1 MSGGGGIERA
11 RWRDVFGHAEFRAL
25 FLAGILSV
33 VGDQLARVALS
44 VLVYERTA
52 SAGLTAVT
60 YALTYVPDLLFGP
73 LLAGFAD
80 RYPRRTVMIVT
91 DVARAILVAG
101 MAIPALPLL
110 PVILLLLA
118 LQAFGSP
125 FNAARGATLPAVLP
139 GDHYVLGKAANDMVV
154 QFSQVLGFGFGGA
167 VVVAVGTSGG
177 LLLDAA
183 TFVLSAALIA
193 IGVRRRPVPT
203 GGTDA
208 PSESY
213 LKDLASGL
221 SLVARTPKLRTLVL
235 LATIAGFYV
244 TVEGLAVPYAHEIG
258 HGTTAA
264 GLLLAASPAGCV
276 VGMWLIT
283 LWAPE
288 RRLKLLGPL
297 AVAACVP
304 LVFCALQPGPIVT
317 FGLWALSG
325 AASAYHLPTSAA
337 FVQAVPDHQRGRAF
351 GVAGTALKGSQ
362 GLGILLA
369 GVLAEPLGAANALAV
384 MGAAG
389 ALLAAAAGAAWARA
403 RRIGDDS
410 GKSRQGEF
418 PRVAD
423 GIRGRV
429 LRKVRQR

>member
-1 MSGGGGIERA
+1 MSVVAVERA

-25 FLAGILSV
+25 FLAGVLSV
-33 VGDQLARVALS
+33 AGDQLARVALS
-44 VLVYERTA
+44 VLVFDRTS
-52 SAGLTAVT
+52 SAGLTALT

-91 DVARAILVAG
+91 DIARSILVAG
-101 MAIPALPLL
+101 MAIQALPLL
-110 PVILLLLA
+110 VVILLLVA

-183 TFVLSAALIA
+183 TFVLSALLITF
-193 IGVRRRPVPT
+193 GVHRRPAPT
-203 GGTDA
+203 SGTDA
-208 PSESY
+208 PSASY
-213 LKDLASGL
+213 LKDLTAGIA
-221 SLVARTPKLRTLVL
+221 LVARTPKLRTLVL

-258 HGTTAA
+258 YGTTTA
-264 GLLLAASPAGCV
+264 GVLLAASPAGCV
-276 VGMWLIT
+276 LGMWLIT
-283 LWAPE
+283 LWSPE
-288 RRLKLLGPL
+288 RRMKLLGPL

-304 LVFCALQPGPIVT
+304 LAFCALQPGPVVT
-317 FGLWALSG
+317 FCLWALSG

-337 FVQAVPDHQRGRAF
+337 FVQAVPDHQRGKAF

-362 GLGILLA
+362 GLGILLVGLLA
-369 GVLAEPLGAANALAV
+369 GPFGASGALAV
-384 MGAAG
+384 MGVTG
-389 ALLAAAAGAAWARA
+389 ALLAAAAGGAWARA
-403 RRIGDDS
+403 RRIDDHS
-410 GKSRQGEF
+410 GE
-418 PRVAD
+418 
-423 GIRGRV
+423 
-429 LRKVRQR
+429 LRAG

>member
-1 MSGGGGIERA
+1 MSVGVVERA
-11 RWRDVFGHAEFRAL
+11 RWRDVFGHSEFRAL

-33 VGDQLARVALS
+33 AGDQLARVALS
-44 VLVYERTA
+44 VLVFDRTA
-52 SAGLTAVT
+52 SAGLTALT
-60 YALTYVPDLLFGP
+60 YALTYIPDLLFGP

-80 RYPRRTVMIVT
+80 RYPRRRVMIVT
-91 DVARAILVAG
+91 DLARAILVAC
-101 MAIPALPLL
+101 MAIQALPLL
-110 PVILLLLA
+110 AVILLLVA

-154 QFSQVLGFGFGGA
+154 QFSQVLGFGLGGA

-183 TFVLSAALIA
+183 TFVLSALLVAA
-193 IGVRRRPVPT
+193 GVRPRPAPT
-203 GGTDA
+203 SGTDA
-208 PSESY
+208 PSDGY
-213 LKDLASGL
+213 LSNLTAGL

-244 TVEGLAVPYAHEIG
+244 TVEGLAVPYAHDIG
-258 HGTTAA
+258 GGATTA

-297 AVAACVP
+297 AVASCLP
-304 LVFCALQPGPIVT
+304 LMFCAFQPGPVAT
-317 FGLWALSG
+317 FCLWAVSG

-337 FVQAVPDHQRGRAF
+337 FVQAVPDHQRGQAF

-369 GVLAEPLGAANALAV
+369 GVLAEPFGASGALAV

-389 ALLAAAAGAAWARA
+389 TLLAAAAGAAWARA
-403 RRIGDDS
+403 RRNGDDS
-410 GKSRQGEF
+410 AEITVG
-418 PRVAD
+418 
-423 GIRGRV
+423 
-429 LRKVRQR
+429 

>member
-1 MSGGGGIERA
+1 MSVGVVERA

-25 FLAGILSV
+25 FLAGVLSV
-33 VGDQLARVALS
+33 AGDQLARVALS
-44 VLVYERTA
+44 VLVFDRTS
-52 SAGLTAVT
+52 SAGLTALT
-60 YALTYVPDLLFGP
+60 YALTYVPDLVFGP

-101 MAIPALPLL
+101 MAIQALPLL
-110 PVILLLLA
+110 VVILLLLA

-183 TFVLSAALIA
+183 TFVLSALLITV
-193 IGVRRRPVPT
+193 GVHRRPAPAT
-203 GGTDA
+203 GTDE
-208 PSESY
+208 PSGGY
-213 LKDLASGL
+213 LRDLTSGIA
-221 SLVARTPKLRTLVL
+221 LVVRTPKLRTLVL

-258 HGTTAA
+258 SGTTAA
-264 GLLLAASPAGCV
+264 GFLLAASPAGAV

-283 LWAPE
+283 TLRPE
-288 RRLKLLGPL
+288 FRLRLLAPL
-297 AVAACVP
+297 AMLACVP
-304 LVFCALQPGPIVT
+304 LIFCFVAPDLPTTIA
-317 FGLWALSG
+317 LWAVSG
-325 AASAYHLPTSAA
+325 LASAYHLPASAA
-337 FVQAVPDHQRGRAF
+337 FVQAVPDAQRGQAF
-351 GVAGTALKGSQ
+351 GVASTALKGSQ
-362 GLGILLA
+362 GVGILLA
-369 GVLAEPLGAANALAV
+369 GLLADHWAPSVSLGI

-389 ALLAAAAGAAWARA
+389 AVAALAAGAAWSYA
-403 RRIGDDS
+403 RRAAPDS
-410 GKSRQGEF
+410 
-418 PRVAD
+418 
-423 GIRGRV
+423 
-429 LRKVRQR
+429 L